1 MQSAYHYQPT
11 ARAHSARA
19 DAGSI
24 NMNEDVFKRWGM
36 RSARYIR
43 RRRRIGRALQTG
55 TRNASFGVI
64 ALAF

>member
-11 ARAHSARA
+11 AQAHSARA

-24 NMNEDVFKRWGM
+24 NMNEDVFKRRGM
-36 RSARYIR
+36 RSARYM

-55 TRNASFGVI
+55 TQNASFGVI